1 MTARTINL
9 PAKTYKRDKMRPYEF
24 ILFVILPLLPLAI
37 FWFIPMIA
45 TLVYSFTDWD
55 YISPTYNIV
64 GIRNYQDLL
73 GSADFYQAL
82 KNTVVFG
89 LGTVIPILILGFV
102 FALLITSNPKAKSFF
117 QSLLFSPWITP
128 MVAMSIV
135 WSWMFRPEVG
145 LINSALA
152 SIGITGPAWLQDPK
166 YAMVAVI
173 IVTIWKQAG
182 WAMLFYTDSMSKIPQ
197 GIFEVGDLEGANLW
211 QRIRYIYL
219 PFTKSTTMVL
229 LIMNLIN
236 SIQAFD
242 QISVLTSGG
251 PAGSTRTLLYLFY
264 QKAFES
270 FNMGQA
276 TTVAIVI
283 VIITAILAVML
294 LQIQRRVSK

>member
-1 MTARTINL
+1 MANRTISF
-9 PAKTYKRDKMRPYEF
+9 AKKAYKRDRMRPYEF
-24 ILFVILPLLPLAI
+24 LLFVIIPLIPLVV
-37 FWFIPMIA
+37 FWFVPMIA
-45 TLVYSFTDWD
+45 TLVYSFTNWD
-55 YISPTYNIV
+55 YISPTYDIV
-64 GIRNYQDLL
+64 GIRNYQELL
-73 GSADFYQAL
+73 TSTDFYEAL
-82 KNTVVFG
+82 KNTFVFG
-89 LGTVIPILILGFV
+89 VGTVIPILVLGFI
-102 FALLITSNPKAKSFF
+102 FALLIISNPKAKSFF

-145 LINSALA
+145 IINRSLA
-152 SIGITGPAWLQDPK
+152 FFGINGPAWLQDPN
-166 YAMVAVI
+166 YAMLAII

-182 WAMLFYTDSMSKIPQ
+182 WAMLFYTDSMSKIPK
-197 GIFEVGDLEGANLW
+197 GIFEVGELTGANLW

-219 PFTKSTTMVL
+219 PYTRSTTMVL

-270 FNMGQA
+270 FN
-276 TTVAIVI
+276 IC
-283 VIITAILAVML
+283 L
-294 LQIQRRVSK
+294 LYTSPSPRD

>member
-1 MTARTINL
+1 MAERRISI
-9 PAKTYKRDKMRPYEF
+9 PAKTYKRDRMRPYEF
-24 ILFVILPLLPLAI
+24 LLFVIIPLIPLVV

-45 TLVYSFTDWD
+45 TLVYSFTNWD
-55 YISPTYNIV
+55 YISPTYDIV
-64 GIRNYQDLL
+64 GLKNYQDLL
-73 GSADFYQAL
+73 TSSDFYGAL
-82 KNTVVFG
+82 KNTFVFG
-89 LGTVIPILILGFV
+89 VGTVIPILILGFI
-102 FALLITSNPKAKSFF
+102 FALLIVSNPKAKSFF

-145 LINSALA
+145 MINRALA
-152 SIGITGPAWLQDPK
+152 VFGVNGPAWLQDPK
-166 YAMVAVI
+166 YAMLAI
-173 IVTIWKQAG
+173 IVVTIWKQAG
-182 WAMLFYTDSMSKIPQ
+182 WAMLFYTDSMSKIPE

-219 PFTKSTTMVL
+219 PYTRSTTMVL

-242 QISVLTSGG
+242 QISVLTGGG

-276 TTVAIVI
+276 TSVAIVI
-283 VIITAILAVML
+283 VIITALLAVL
-294 LQIQRRVSK
+294 LLRAQRRFSK

>member
-1 MTARTINL
+1 MANRTATF
-9 PAKTYKRDKMRPYEF
+9 AKKAYKRDRMRPYEF
-24 ILFVILPLLPLAI
+24 FLYVIIPMIPLVV

-45 TLVYSFTDWD
+45 TLVYSFTNWD
-55 YISPTYNIV
+55 YISPTYDIV
-64 GIRNYQDLL
+64 ALKNYKDLL
-73 GSADFYQAL
+73 TSQEFYEAL
-82 KNTVVFG
+82 KNTIVFG
-89 LGTVIPILILGFV
+89 LGTVIPILILGFI
-102 FALLITSNPKAKSFF
+102 FALLIVSNPKAKSFF

-145 LINSALA
+145 IINRSLEAF
-152 SIGITGPAWLQDPK
+152 GINGPAWLQDPK
-166 YAMVAVI
+166 YAMLAII

-182 WAMLFYTDSMSKIPQ
+182 WAMLFYTDSMSKIPK
-197 GIFEVGDLEGANLW
+197 GIFEVGDLVGANLW

-219 PFTKSTTMVL
+219 PYTRPTTMVL

-242 QISVLTSGG
+242 QISVLTGGG

-283 VIITAILAVML
+283 VIITAILAVIL